1 MLLNES
7 DLTVNAVIVRPAVV
21 EPVPDAAVMVA
32 EVDAVTADVDTV
44 KVAVVAPEE
53 TVTVGG
59 TVTDDRLDESETVVP
74 SDGAVEPNVRV
85 PVEDVPPR
93 TAVGDN
99 ETPLRTGGVT
109 VRLPVAAD
117 PKAPALME
125 AVMELFTG

>member
-1 MLLNES
+1 MLPI
-7 DLTVNAVIVRPAVV
+7 VAVITEDET
-21 EPVPDAAVMVA
+21 EPTDCVF
-32 EVDAVTADVDTV
+32 TV